1 MPPKDAE
8 REPGGWEELRSLD
21 RLLEH
26 RVRLG
31 LCVLL
36 SRHDALSFRRLKEL
50 LGETDGSLGAHLRKL
65 EEAGYIDVR
74 KEFRERKPVSWYS
87 LRDRCRRALE
97 SHTERLAR
105 IIRGTVIAED
115 SGNAE
120 GDDRPASGG

>member
-1 MPPKDAE
+1 MSTPEAD
-8 REPGGWEELRSLD
+8 REPGDWDGLRGLD

-65 EEAGYIDVR
+65 EEAKYIDVR
-74 KEFRERKPVSWYS
+74 KEFQNRKPVSWYS
-87 LRDRCRRALE
+87 LQDRGRRALL
-97 SHTERLAR
+97 SHTRSLAR
-105 IIRGTVIAED
+105 IIGET
-115 SGNAE
+115 
-120 GDDRPASGG
+120 ASE